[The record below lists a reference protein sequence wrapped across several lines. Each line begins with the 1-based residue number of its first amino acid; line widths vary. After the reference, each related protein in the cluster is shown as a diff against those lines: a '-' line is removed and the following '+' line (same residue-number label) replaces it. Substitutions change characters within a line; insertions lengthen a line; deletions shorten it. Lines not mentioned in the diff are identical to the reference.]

1 MPTLSSLTGPT
12 ADLVEVG
19 AENLNTAAAVVC
31 TNESELP
38 RLDGSMDQLLLRLCG
53 RELTDYMEKLT
64 RLLLGT
70 VCVPSHAPTT
80 RSGISRGAFQTLSL
94 VVMCFLA

>member
-1 MPTLSSLTGPT
+1 MTTLSSLTGPT
-12 ADLVEVG
+12 AELVDVA

-38 RLDGSMDQLLLRLCG
+38 RLGGNMNQLLLRLCG
-53 RELTDYMEKLT
+53 CELTDYMETPT

-70 VCVPSHAPTT
+70 VLGPSHPTT
-80 RSGISRGAFQTLSL
+80 RSGISCGAFHTFSL
-94 VVMCFLA
+94 VVMCLLV